1 MKIISAYPCLGK
13 TTIANSNKEKF
24 FDREFFESRTVIGMP
39 NHVINKI
46 FNSFANIIELQYQY
60 GSQDILFI
68 TDDERLLK
76 QLRQRNI
83 PYTIV
88 LPDVRQNAVF
98 NEYKKRVIE
107 RSGIEWWNRVLES
120 DIEDLKRRITIMIDN
135 KKVYEKMGITLIV
148 IDYRDNRDNREFIEN
163 VVDFGD
169 ISP

>member
-13 TTIANSNKEKF
+13 TTIANSNEEKF
-24 FDREFFESRTVIGMP
+24 FDREFFESRTVIGMSDD
-39 NHVINKI
+39 VVDRL
-46 FNSFANIIELQYQY
+46 FSSFANIIELQYQY

-76 QLRQRNI
+76 HLRRRNI

-107 RSGIEWWNRVLES
+107 RSGIDWWNRVLES
-120 DIEDLKRRITIMIDN
+120 DIENLKSRISIMLN
-135 KKVYEKMGITLIV
+135 NESTYKEKGVTLKL
-148 IDYRDNRDNREFIEN
+148 IDYLENRRYIED
-163 VVDFGD
+163 VVDLGN
-169 ISP
+169 ICS

>member
-39 NHVINKI
+39 NHIIDKI
-46 FNSFANIIELQYQY
+46 FNSFADIIELQYQY
-60 GSQDILFI
+60 GSQNILFI

-88 LPDVRQNAVF
+88 LPDVRQNSVF
-98 NEYKKRVIE
+98 NEYKKRVIG

-120 DIEDLKRRITIMIDN
+120 DIEDLKRRISIMIDN
-135 KKVYEKMGITLIV
+135 KKVYEKMGITLKL
-148 IDYRDNRDNREFIEN
+148 IDYLDNREYIEN
-163 VVDFGD
+163 VVDLED
-169 ISP
+169 ISS

>member
-98 NEYKKRVIE
+98 NEYKKT
-107 RSGIEWWNRVLES
+107 S
-120 DIEDLKRRITIMIDN
+120 D
-135 KKVYEKMGITLIV
+135 
-148 IDYRDNRDNREFIEN
+148 
-163 VVDFGD
+163 
-169 ISP
+169 

>member
-60 GSQDILFI
+60 GSQDVLFI
-68 TDDERLLK
+68 IDDERLLK
-76 QLRQRNI
+76 HLRRRNI

-135 KKVYEKMGITLIV
+135 KKVYKKMGITLKL
-148 IDYRDNRDNREFIEN
+148 IDYRDNCEYIEN
-163 VVDFGD
+163 VVDLGD

>member
-39 NHVINKI
+39 NHVIDKI
-46 FNSFANIIELQYQY
+46 FNSFADIIELQYQY
-60 GSQDILFI
+60 GSQNILFI

-88 LPDVRQNAVF
+88 LPDVRQNSVF
-98 NEYKKRVIE
+98 NEYKKRVIG
-107 RSGIEWWNRVLES
+107 RSGIEWWNRVLEA
-120 DIEDLKRRITIMIDN
+120 DIEDLKRRISIMIDN
-135 KKVYEKMGITLIV
+135 KKVYEKMGITLKL
-148 IDYRDNRDNREFIEN
+148 IDYLDNREYIEN
-163 VVDFGD
+163 VVDLED
-169 ISP
+169 ISS

>member
-13 TTIANSNKEKF
+13 TTITNSNKERF

-39 NHVINKI
+39 NHVIDKI
-46 FNSFANIIELQYQY
+46 FNSFADIIELQYQY

-88 LPDVRQNAVF
+88 LPDVRQNAVL
-98 NEYKKRVIE
+98 NEYKKRVVE

-120 DIEDLKRRITIMIDN
+120 DIEDLKRRISIRIDN
-135 KKVYEKMGITLIV
+135 EGIYKEKGVTLKL
-148 IDYRDNRDNREFIEN
+148 IDYIDNREYIED
-163 VVDFGD
+163 VVDLGN
-169 ISP
+169 IYL

>member
-13 TTIANSNKEKF
+13 TTIANSNEEKF

-39 NHVINKI
+39 DDVVDRL
-46 FNSFANIIELQYQY
+46 FSSFANIIELQYQY
-60 GSQDILFI
+60 GSQDVLFI

-76 QLRQRNI
+76 HLRRSNI

-107 RSGIEWWNRVLES
+107 RSGIDWWNRVLES
-120 DIEDLKRRITIMIDN
+120 DIENLKSRISIMLN
-135 KKVYEKMGITLIV
+135 NESTYKEKGVTLKL
-148 IDYRDNRDNREFIEN
+148 IDYLENRRYIED
-163 VVDFGD
+163 VVDLGN
-169 ISP
+169 ICS

>member
-13 TTIANSNKEKF
+13 TTITNSNKERF
-24 FDREFFESRTVIGMP
+24 FDRDFFESRIVIGMP
-39 NHVINKI
+39 NHVIDKI
-46 FNSFANIIELQYQY
+46 FNSFADIIELRYQY

-88 LPDVRQNAVF
+88 LPDVRQNAVL
-98 NEYKKRVIE
+98 NEYKKRVVE

-120 DIEDLKRRITIMIDN
+120 DIEDLKRRISIMIDN
-135 KKVYEKMGITLIV
+135 EGIYKEKGVTLKL
-148 IDYRDNRDNREFIEN
+148 IDYIDNCEYIED
-163 VVDFGD
+163 VVDLGN
-169 ISP
+169 IYL